1 MVTDD
6 PRSNLEQRERVGV
19 IQSLAAGTVPLT
31 GLRRLQVG
39 REKELDA
46 ILADLKVAEAGVSTV
61 RFVAGRPESG
71 KTFFL
76 NLVRSVAAEQ
86 GFLVIRT
93 DFTMGRRLHS
103 TSGEARAFYRALM
116 TNIYTKDHLEGTSL
130 GRVLCQW
137 VEQLE
142 EHVRSEGGGPDQV
155 REHMMAAVR
164 PLHEYVGGF
173 DTATVLCR
181 YYEGHLTGND
191 ELCENALRWLRA
203 EYEDKAEAHADLGV
217 RTIMDDAAIKDALNL
232 FAAFVRIAGYSGL
245 LIIADDL
252 TALSRRL
259 RDGTERGGNFE
270 AIVQLH
276 NDCLQGR
283 SKWMVVLFG
292 IEDSCV
298 EDRQRGLYS
307 NAVLATWLAPNR
319 FASNG
324 QRDLSSPIIRL
335 EALAGEDYVQLLRKV
350 RDVFTEPG
358 GTEPLIPEEGI
369 QEYIRTCT
377 DRMGQ
382 AYFDTPREVVKDFI
396 DLLHLL
402 AQDPS
407 ADWRDLLAS
416 AEPADDARS
425 MDYPLTGAGVRGGSV
440 DWYIPPLEEERPT
453 SSPLRVISAV
463 VVPFVIIALALIGW
477 GLMTASTPTMAAR
490 LEVKYSDFRGG
501 LRRPLDQASIPLR
514 VGNFFSV
521 AVTDSSEPLYMYV
534 LTVDGDGRVA
544 WLYGH
549 DGSHAPAV
557 DLQIPGAEKM
567 WPLGEPAGTRTVL
580 LFATKSPI
588 EDPALFKASIE
599 ALKPLP
605 VTRPTSM
612 FVLDGDQPQELRNP
626 LHPQSYQEEVES
638 DSGFLRGLTE
648 KFKDRFEVIRAV
660 SFPLLPPAELP
671 RSRTVFEFGEED

>member
-6 PRSNLEQRERVGV
+6 ARSNLEQRERIGV
-19 IQSLAAGTVPLT
+19 VQSLAAGTVPLT

-39 REKELDA
+39 RESELDA
-46 ILADLKVAEAGVSTV
+46 ILGDLRLAEAGVSTV

-76 NLVRSVAAEQ
+76 NLVRSVAAER
-86 GFLVIRT
+86 GFLVLCA
-93 DFTMGRRLHS
+93 DFTTARRLHS

-116 TNIYTKDHLEGTSL
+116 TNVYTQDHIEGTTL
-130 GRVLCQW
+130 GRILRQW
-137 VEQLE
+137 VERLE
-142 EHVRSEGGGPDQV
+142 EHVRSEGGGADQIRDRLTV
-155 REHMMAAVR
+155 AVR
-164 PLHEYVGGF
+164 PLHEYTGGF
-173 DTATVLCR
+173 DAATVLAR
-181 YYEGHLTGND
+181 YGEGHLTGND
-191 ELCENALRWLRA
+191 GLCENALRWLRA
-203 EYEDKAEAHADLGV
+203 EYENKAEPHADLGV
-217 RTIMDDAAIKDALNL
+217 RSIIDDATIKDALNL
-232 FAAFVRIAGYSGL
+232 FAAFARIAGYSGL

-259 RDGTERGGNFE
+259 RDGTDRNGNFE

-283 SKWMVVLFG
+283 SKWTVVLFG

-319 FASNG
+319 YASNG
-324 QRDLSSPIIRL
+324 QRDLSSPVIRL
-335 EALAGEDYVQLLRKV
+335 EALAGDDYVQLLRNV
-350 RDVFTEPG
+350 RDVFTDPG
-358 GTEPLIPEEGI
+358 GTEPLIPEEGL

-377 DRMGQ
+377 DRMGR

-416 AEPADDARS
+416 AEPVNVARS
-425 MDYPLTGAGVRGGSV
+425 TDYSFTGAGMRGGSV
-440 DWYIPPLEEERPT
+440 DWYIPPLEEER
-453 SSPLRVISAV
+453 SSRSPLRVVSFV
-463 VVPFVIIALALIGW
+463 VGPIVIIALALIGW

-514 VGNFFSV
+514 VGNYFSV
-521 AVTDSSEPLYMYV
+521 AVTDSSEPFYMYV
-534 LTVDGDGRVA
+534 LAVDGGGQVE
-544 WLYGH
+544 WLYRH
-549 DGSHAPAV
+549 DGSQPPAF

-567 WPLGEPAGTRTVL
+567 LPLGEPAGTRTVL

-588 EDPALFKASIE
+588 EEPALLKAGIE
-599 ALKPLP
+599 VLGPLP
-605 VTRPTSM
+605 VTAPTSM
-612 FVLDGDQPQELRNP
+612 FVLDGDQPQELRHP
-626 LHPQSYQEEVES
+626 LHLQDDQGRNES
-638 DSGFLRGLTE
+638 DFGFLRGLTQ
-648 KFKDRFEVIRAV
+648 KFEDRFDVIRAV
-660 SFPLLPPAELP
+660 SFPLLPPVEVLG
-671 RSRTVFEFGEED
+671 SRTVFEFGEEN